1 MKFNKSMIFMAML
14 AVTSM
19 FASCSEGQYWDE
31 YTEEGATYSFNSVS
45 SSLSYKPADT
55 VPSEVTVTVIRKDAG
70 AAETLPVTVEISGTA
85 LSAPAEVSFE
95 AGKASAEYV
104 ISVGEIATGTTH
116 TAKISFDKELVSV
129 SGNSSYTLTMKKDY
143 TWEAAGSCIMASDWA
158 QTKAEVDIE
167 KAKEYTGGHLYRL
180 VSPYYVL
187 EPNYCPKPGYHVQ
200 FYLDE
205 SYEPAG
211 LPRLQDI
218 GEASSKGGN
227 YHLFYFADGS
237 YGCAFTR
244 EGDVFTINAVWAY
257 GPVDGSYGLYTYAT
271 EMFKWTEGC
280 PVK

>member
-31 YTEEGATYSFNSVS
+31 YTEEGATYSFNSAS
-45 SSLSYKPADT
+45 SSLSYKPSDT
-55 VPSEVTVTVIRKDAG
+55 VPSEVTVTVVRKDAG
-70 AAETLPVTVEISGTA
+70 AAETLPVTVETSSDV

-116 TAKISFDKELVSV
+116 TATISFDKELVSV

-143 TWEAAGSCIMASDWA
+143 TWEAAGSCIMNSGWA
-158 QTKAEVDIE
+158 GVQAKVNIE
-167 KAKEYTGGHLYRL
+167 KAKEYTGGHLYHL

-187 EPNYCPKPGYHVQ
+187 EPSYCPEPGYHIQ

-211 LPRLQDI
+211 LPRIQNI
-218 GEASSKGGN
+218 GEEASAGGYWN
-227 YHLFYFADGS
+227 LFWFADGS
-237 YGCAFTR
+237 YGSSFTR
-244 EGDVFTINAVWAY
+244 EGDVFTILGLWAT
-257 GPVDGSYGLYTYAT
+257 GPVDGSYTPAYYAT
-271 EMFKWTEGC
+271 EAFKWTEGC